1 MLGAKF
7 VDILL
12 ILVII
17 GLVAV
22 APVFVSY
29 IVAAFKSE
37 PNTPQTL
44 ALLPDIPINY
54 TTVEGVKVRYITIG
68 SGPIVVLLH
77 TFRSQLDIYYKIIP
91 VLSKSFTVYAFDYP
105 GHGYSDIPAVDY
117 TPQFFADKVEG
128 FLNDRDLHNI
138 TLAGVSIGATLSLML
153 AAKRNSRIDRVIAI
167 NPYDYLGAGI
177 GRGNA
182 IANLVITMCKL
193 PVLGGTTMR
202 LNNRMVER
210 KVMEGTVSNPNA
222 ISNEFAEELYLSGTR
237 KGYYQAFLNLI
248 RHADMWNDVKSSYK
262 NIEIPVLLVY
272 GENDWAR
279 KEERNQ
285 TESSIPN
292 VKTEFVAQGGH
303 WLMLDYPD
311 NVIDL
316 IRKFSV

>member
-1 MLGAKF
+1 M
-7 VDILL
+7 DILL

-17 GLVAV
+17 VLFAI

-37 PNTPQTL
+37 PTTPQTL
-44 ALLPDIPINY
+44 ALLPDISVNY
-54 TTVEGVKVRYITIG
+54 TIVDGVNIRYITIG
-68 SGPIVVLLH
+68 SGPNLVLLH

-91 VLSKSFTVYAFDYP
+91 ELSKSFTVYAFDYP
-105 GHGYSDIPAVDY
+105 GHGYSDIPEVDY
-117 TPQFFADKVEG
+117 TPQFFAEKVEG
-128 FLNDRDLHNI
+128 FLNDRDLQNI

-167 NPYDYLGAGI
+167 NPCDYVGAGI
-177 GRGNA
+177 ERGNA
-182 IANLVITMCKL
+182 IAKLFITMCKL
-193 PVLGGTTMR
+193 PVLGGTFMR
-202 LNNRMVER
+202 LNNRLAER
-210 KVMEGTVSNPNA
+210 KVIEGTVSNSDA

-248 RHADMWNDVKSSYK
+248 HHADMWDEVKSSYK
-262 NIEIPVLLVY
+262 NIEIPVLLAY
-272 GENDWAR
+272 GDNDWAH

-285 TESSIPN
+285 TQSLIPN
-292 VKTEFVAQGGH
+292 VQTESVPQGGH